1 MSAVT
6 LEQLMAV
13 MIDMQKEISSLR
25 KEMHQEI
32 GALRTEMGSLR
43 EEMHQEI
50 GSLREEMAAQYGE
63 LHRKIDITMEEVAS
77 IREEMVTKAW
87 WEEERHN
94 DFRREVRSKF
104 RLLSDRSI
112 TQEASI
118 EEAHARIDRLIEEQ
132 ASS

>member
-1 MSAVT
+1 MYTIYSTERGESMSAVT

-13 MIDMQKEISSLR
+13 MIDMQKEISSL
-25 KEMHQEI
+25 H
-32 GALRTEMGSLR
+32 
-43 EEMHQEI
+43 
-50 GSLREEMAAQYGE
+50 EEMAAQYEE

-87 WEEERHN
+87 LEEERHN

>member
-13 MIDMQKEISSLR
+13 MIDMQKEIGLLR
-25 KEMHQEI
+25 KDMN
-32 GALRTEMGSLR
+32 R
-43 EEMHQEI
+43 EI
-50 GSLREEMAAQYGE
+50 GSLREEMNGEISSLRKEMAAQYEE

-87 WEEERHN
+87 LEEERHN

>member
-1 MSAVT
+1 MYTIYSTERGESMSAVT

-13 MIDMQKEISSLR
+13 MIDMQKEIGLLR
-25 KEMHQEI
+25 KDMN
-32 GALRTEMGSLR
+32 R
-43 EEMHQEI
+43 EI
-50 GSLREEMAAQYGE
+50 GSLREEMAAQYEE

>member
-13 MIDMQKEISSLR
+13 MIDMQKEIGLLR
-25 KEMHQEI
+25 KDMN
-32 GALRTEMGSLR
+32 R
-43 EEMHQEI
+43 EI